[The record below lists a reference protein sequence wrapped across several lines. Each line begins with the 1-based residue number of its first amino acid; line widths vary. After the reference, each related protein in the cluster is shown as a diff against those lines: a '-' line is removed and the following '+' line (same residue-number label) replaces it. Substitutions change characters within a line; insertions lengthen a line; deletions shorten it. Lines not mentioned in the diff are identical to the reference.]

1 MNRHVGLK
9 KINKSFFMEIGTFLF
24 IFYSDFCDI
33 TFEYI
38 ALYRRSWW
46 GGCWVRSR
54 QGSTTRRKQPH
65 SGPSSMESVGRLPA
79 MGGGECEEPDAAVAP
94 VPSSAK
100 KKNKT
105 TWLPPSKR
113 HAGWSSCASA
123 APAQQRNTSRHHY
136 DHDDDDALPFGRA
149 PFCLVVGHERLAS
162 LPRPHTLPRRGAE

>member
-1 MNRHVGLK
+1 
-9 KINKSFFMEIGTFLF
+9 
-24 IFYSDFCDI
+24 
-33 TFEYI
+33 
-38 ALYRRSWW
+38 
-46 GGCWVRSR
+46 
-54 QGSTTRRKQPH
+54 
-65 SGPSSMESVGRLPA
+65 MESVGRLPA

-136 DHDDDDALPFGRA
+136 DNDDDDDDALPFGRA
-149 PFCLVVGHERLAS
+149 PFCLVVGHARLAS
-162 LPRPHTLPRRGAE
+162 LPRPHTLPRTTTSSTSIIIITQQQQASCMPEAKVYVGNLDPDATDRDIDKEFARYGKIAHIWIARKPPGK